1 MAARATTA
9 AHLNM
14 LCARKDENSVAM
26 VTHRPGCTP
35 DASRAFLFSTVVMT
49 DNTLPSVA
57 ERLRMMRP
65 SQELV
70 DFYRAKIHQYDTER
84 GDIMRKL
91 ETLRAAFDEQV

>member
-1 MAARATTA
+1 MA
-9 AHLNM
+9 
-14 LCARKDENSVAM
+14 
-26 VTHRPGCTP
+26 
-35 DASRAFLFSTVVMT
+35 

-65 SQELV
+65 SQERG

-91 ETLRAAFDEQV
+91 ETLRTAFDEQV